1 MEKIIIT
8 GAAGFI
14 GTNLA
19 RYFSENYEVI
29 LVDKLSNDD
38 RWKNLVGIDVAD
50 YLDADLFINKLDA
63 IKNIHTVIH
72 MGACSSTTEQ
82 DARYLINNNYEYSKQ
97 LFQWCSKVSA
107 NFIYASSAAT
117 YGSGSHGYD
126 DNESLI
132 TNLKPLNAYGLSKH
146 MFDMWQM
153 KQEDRPPQV
162 VGLKFFNVYGP
173 YENHKGSMASVALH
187 AYHQIKED
195 KVVRL
200 FKSYNSMYEHGEQK
214 RDFIYVKD
222 VVETV
227 NFFLKNQNNEGIY
240 NVGTGKARTFN
251 DLAYSVFNA
260 LSLNPK
266 IDFIPM
272 PDGLIEKYQYF
283 TEANIDKLRNIGYQ
297 YPFTTLED
305 GVREYIEFL
314 NNME

>member
-107 NFIYASSAAT
+107 NFIYASFAT
-117 YGSGSHGYD
+117 YQTYV
-126 DNESLI
+126 LI
-132 TNLKPLNAYGLSKH
+132 THKH
-146 MFDMWQM
+146 LM
-153 KQEDRPPQV
+153 V
-162 VGLKFFNVYGP
+162 
-173 YENHKGSMASVALH
+173 
-187 AYHQIKED
+187 
-195 KVVRL
+195 
-200 FKSYNSMYEHGEQK
+200 
-214 RDFIYVKD
+214 
-222 VVETV
+222 
-227 NFFLKNQNNEGIY
+227 
-240 NVGTGKARTFN
+240 
-251 DLAYSVFNA
+251 
-260 LSLNPK
+260 
-266 IDFIPM
+266 
-272 PDGLIEKYQYF
+272 
-283 TEANIDKLRNIGYQ
+283 
-297 YPFTTLED
+297 
-305 GVREYIEFL
+305 
-314 NNME
+314 

>member
-1 MEKIIIT
+1 
-8 GAAGFI
+8 
-14 GTNLA
+14 
-19 RYFSENYEVI
+19 
-29 LVDKLSNDD
+29 
-38 RWKNLVGIDVAD
+38 
-50 YLDADLFINKLDA
+50 
-63 IKNIHTVIH
+63 
-72 MGACSSTTEQ
+72 
-82 DARYLINNNYEYSKQ
+82 
-97 LFQWCSKVSA
+97 
-107 NFIYASSAAT
+107 
-117 YGSGSHGYD
+117 
-126 DNESLI
+126 
-132 TNLKPLNAYGLSKH
+132 
-146 MFDMWQM
+146 
-153 KQEDRPPQV
+153 
-162 VGLKFFNVYGP
+162 
-173 YENHKGSMASVALH
+173 
-187 AYHQIKED
+187 
-195 KVVRL
+195 
-200 FKSYNSMYEHGEQK
+200 MYEHGEQK